1 MIGVHIIA
9 EWLAAF
15 IESILY
21 FKIVSVIFETQF
33 SKKKQIK
40 FGLFLSAFIAI
51 GIVMLNMV
59 DLSISLPTL
68 GYAAISYTLGGKILY
83 RGRFL
88 EFLFIANGYGDSFPN
103 DKIRND
109 ICYRN
114 CTIKFWDR
122 KDYLYCIY
130 QISRMS
136 VCMLILCDY

>member
-83 RGRFL
+83 RGRFS
-88 EFLFIANGYGDSFPN
+88 EFLLIAIG
-103 DKIRND
+103 
-109 ICYRN
+109 
-114 CTIKFWDR
+114 
-122 KDYLYCIY
+122 
-130 QISRMS
+130 
-136 VCMLILCDY
+136 

>member
-83 RGRFL
+83 RGRFS
-88 EFLFIANGYGDSFPN
+88 EFLLIAIGYIAFLTGMDG
-103 DKIRND
+103 I
-109 ICYRN
+109 
-114 CTIKFWDR
+114 
-122 KDYLYCIY
+122 
-130 QISRMS
+130 
-136 VCMLILCDY
+136 

>member
-68 GYAAISYTLGGKILY
+68 GYAAISYTLGGKIVNLFASY
-83 RGRFL
+83 LSRLG
-88 EFLFIANGYGDSFPN
+88 EFTNVRIIFQTSFSNG
-103 DKIRND
+103 K
-109 ICYRN
+109 
-114 CTIKFWDR
+114 
-122 KDYLYCIY
+122 
-130 QISRMS
+130 
-136 VCMLILCDY
+136 